1 MKISRLVEK
10 SLEKRESIEM
20 AMIVQRDVDVK
31 LNSGPLFETSR
42 AKNAMPKR
50 RPVIG
55 NDFHNL
61 WS

>member
-1 MKISRLVEK
+1 MK
-10 SLEKRESIEM
+10 
-20 AMIVQRDVDVK
+20 MIVQRDVDVK

-61 WS
+61 

>member
-1 MKISRLVEK
+1 ME
-10 SLEKRESIEM
+10 
-20 AMIVQRDVDVK
+20 MIVQRDVDVK
-31 LNSGPLFETSR
+31 LNSGPLFETSG

-61 WS
+61 